1 MKLSIV
7 LELDDA
13 APKPGGATISFTDV
27 GGAQP
32 PHDLP
37 CLLSANYMA
46 QLMATFPQPPQTRER
61 RRVDAR
67 DATRTY
73 DDAVAPKLM
82 SPGAT
87 ICRKT

>member
-13 APKPGGATISFTDV
+13 APQPGGATFSFTDV
-27 GGAQP
+27 GGAR
-32 PHDLP
+32 PHHLP
-37 CLLSANYMA
+37 CLISANYMA
-46 QLMATFPQPPQTRER
+46 QLMATFLQSPQTRER
-61 RRVDAR
+61 RHLEAR
-67 DATRTY
+67 DAIRTY

-87 ICRKT
+87 ICRKM